1 MIRRLSLLWK
11 ILLSTSIAITALLAL
26 TGWFVQQQTLAVLSQ
41 NLQSEIDTGFKA
53 YQAVWQSRTETL
65 RSVSLVLSGMA
76 DVRAAFGTRDNATIR
91 DTAGE
96 IWSRIS
102 NTSAMF
108 LVCDPH
114 GNVIASLGGGEAIHG
129 ELAAV
134 SQALPK
140 FPAQSAGFFVDRHR
154 LYELV
159 ITPVYTDGGAGPV
172 LLDVLVAGFPVTDE
186 VSRELKN
193 RTGSD
198 FVFYAG
204 DQLVSSTTTS
214 KVAADLKSG
223 HHTGGTLLRLPAPND
238 EYLEFS
244 VLASPLMD
252 IGGKPVGELLIA
264 RPYDSV
270 RASIAALQ
278 TRLIAVWAAVILF
291 AIALSFLLARRILRP
306 IQELDLAASRIA
318 RQEYDTHVPEG
329 GDDELGR
336 LARTF
341 NAMCTSIQQARRE
354 LIRQERL
361 STISRLGSSIV
372 HDLRNPLA
380 SIYGGAEM
388 LMDGD
393 LNDAQGTRISTNIYR
408 ASRNIQNMLQE
419 LVDVSRG
426 RVNPAESCRL
436 VEIVNAA
443 VENQTA
449 AADTHGVTV
458 TVQVDD
464 TVELPLERARIERV
478 LQNLIGNAIEAMPN
492 GGRIEIVS
500 EITAKTALLHVRDN
514 GPGIPPEIAA
524 GIFQPFAAS
533 SKQGL
538 GLGLALSRQTVLD
551 HGGDLWLERADEGAQ
566 FVICL
571 PL

>member
-11 ILLSTSIAITALLAL
+11 ILLSTSVAITGLLAL
-26 TGWFVQQQTLAVLSQ
+26 TGWFVHQQTLTVLSQ
-41 NLQSEIDTGFKA
+41 NLQSEIETGFKA

-65 RSVSLVLSGMA
+65 RSVSLVLSGMP
-76 DVRAAFGTRDNATIR
+76 DVRAAFGTRDKATIR

-102 NTSAMF
+102 NTSALF

-114 GNVIASLGGGEAIHG
+114 GSVIASLGGNDSWGGEI
-129 ELAAV
+129 EAV
-134 SQALPK
+134 REALPK
-140 FPAQSAGFFVDRHR
+140 FPAQSAGFFVHGGQ
-154 LYELV
+154 LYEIV
-159 ITPVYTDGGAGPV
+159 ITPVYTEGGSGPV
-172 LLDVLVAGFPVTDE
+172 LLDVLVAGFPVTGE
-186 VSRELKN
+186 VTRELKS

-198 FVFYAG
+198 FLFYAG
-204 DQLVSSTTTS
+204 NAL
-214 KVAADLKSG
+214 VAATTPPEVGQELRKGYSG
-223 HHTGGTLLRLPAPND
+223 SGSLLRVRAAENREFAVLGTALPAIDGNS
-238 EYLEFS
+238 L
-244 VLASPLMD
+244 
-252 IGGKPVGELLIA
+252 GQLLIA
-264 RPYDSV
+264 RSNDSV
-270 RASIAALQ
+270 RQSLSTLQ
-278 TRLIAVWAAVILF
+278 TRLVAVWAIVILF
-291 AIALSFLLARRILRP
+291 AIAMSFLLARRILRP
-306 IQELDLAASRIA
+306 IQELDLAAARIA
-318 RQEYDTHVPEG
+318 RQEYETHVPEG

-336 LARTF
+336 LAHTF
-341 NAMCTSIQQARRE
+341 NTMCASIQQARRE

-393 LNDAQGTRISTNIYR
+393 LNEAQRTRISTNIYR
-408 ASRNIQNMLQE
+408 ASRSIQNMLQE

-436 VEIVNAA
+436 VEIVHAA

-449 AADTHGVTV
+449 AADTNDVSVTV
-458 TVQVDD
+458 RVDD

-492 GGRIEIVS
+492 GGKIEIES
-500 EITAKTALLHVRDN
+500 ELTPEAALLHVRDN
-514 GPGIPPEIAA
+514 GPGIPADIAA
-524 GIFQPFAAS
+524 GLFQPFAAS

-551 HGGDLWLERADEGAQ
+551 HGGDLWLEPAKAGAH
-566 FVICL
+566 FVIRFARI
-571 PL
+571 